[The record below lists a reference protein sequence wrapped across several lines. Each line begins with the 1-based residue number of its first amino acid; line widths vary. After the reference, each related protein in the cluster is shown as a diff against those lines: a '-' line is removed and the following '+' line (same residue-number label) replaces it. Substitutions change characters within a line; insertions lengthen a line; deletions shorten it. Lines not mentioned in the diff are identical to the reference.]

1 MQECVQTRHVPI
13 RNKVFKKASVLNKAS
28 IINYVVALLIIL
40 TMNFFI
46 PRLMPGDPLQA
57 IYGNEALLVMT
68 PELQEELTHR
78 FSLDRPL
85 GEQYASYLLSL
96 CRGDLGHSYY
106 YNAPVLKVISGFLPW
121 TLLLTGL
128 ALVISTLVGF
138 FLGVESGSRRG
149 RPLDQVLLGSIMLFS
164 GLLFTETRVCRERL
178 NNKSHVSQSLD
189 KSLAVIRNTVY
200 KVSLDASTAFQKI
213 NHEVLPDYCQV

>member
-68 PELQEELTHR
+68 P
-78 FSLDRPL
+78 
-85 GEQYASYLLSL
+85 
-96 CRGDLGHSYY
+96 
-106 YNAPVLKVISGFLPW
+106 W
-121 TLLLTGL
+121 
-128 ALVISTLVGF
+128 
-138 FLGVESGSRRG
+138 
-149 RPLDQVLLGSIMLFS
+149 
-164 GLLFTETRVCRERL
+164 
-178 NNKSHVSQSLD
+178 
-189 KSLAVIRNTVY
+189 
-200 KVSLDASTAFQKI
+200 
-213 NHEVLPDYCQV
+213 